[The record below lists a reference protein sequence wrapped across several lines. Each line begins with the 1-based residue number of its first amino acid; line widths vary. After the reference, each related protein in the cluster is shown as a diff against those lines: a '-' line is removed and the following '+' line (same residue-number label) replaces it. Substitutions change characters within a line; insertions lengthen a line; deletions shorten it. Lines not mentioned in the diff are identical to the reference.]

1 MLYICNFDS
10 DNNWFIFTVCK
21 MDVAGLGT
29 FLLVLITFILTLSS
43 WNTMYKKV
51 NLPPGP
57 TPLPLIGNLMNIKKG
72 KMVNSL
78 MKLWEQ
84 YGAVYT
90 LYFGT
95 KRIIVLCG
103 YDAVKEALVNQAE
116 DFGARGKISTLD
128 PVTQDYGLS
137 FSNGERWRQMRHFTL
152 KTLKN
157 FGMGKKSIEE
167 KIQEEALCLVEEIRK
182 SGETPVDPSKLIM
195 DAVSNVFCSIMFG
208 RRFEYNEEK
217 FSNLLTNVN
226 EIFRLMSNTW
236 GQLES
241 IFPSVMAYIPGPH
254 KKKNTLSEELISF
267 LHERVK
273 SNQETFDP
281 SAPRD
286 FIDEYLMKIEQE
298 KKNPNSEFTMRN
310 TLLTFFSIFL
320 GGTETSTTTIKHGL
334 LLLIKY
340 PEIQAKLHMEI
351 DNVIGR
357 NRTANMIDRNSM
369 PYMEAVINEIQRFS
383 DIIPLNVPRK
393 VTKDVQFRGY
403 CIPKDTEI
411 YPLLCTVHHDAKY
424 FSSPY
429 EFNPSHFLDEQGKF
443 KKNNAMMA
451 FSAGKRICPGESLTR
466 MELFLFFTTI
476 LQNFTL
482 TSPTHFTDND
492 VAPKMTGF
500 INHPIQYKASF
511 ISR

>member
-95 KRIIVLCG
+95 QPVIVLCG
-103 YDAVKEALVNQAE
+103 YDAVKEALVDQAE
-116 DFGARGKISTLD
+116 AFGARGKISSLD
-128 PVTQDYGLS
+128 PVTQGYGIG

-152 KTLKN
+152 KALRDY
-157 FGMGKKSIEE
+157 GMGKKSIEE
-167 KIQEEALCLVEEIRK
+167 KIQEEALCLVEEFRK
-182 SGETPVDPSKLIM
+182 SGEMPINPSTHIM
-195 DAVSNVFCSIMFG
+195 KAVANIFFSIMLG
-208 RRFEYNEEK
+208 NRFEYNNETFSALLATLEEMY
-217 FSNLLTNVN
+217 T
-226 EIFRLMSNTW
+226 LMNNTW
-236 GQLES
+236 SQIENVL
-241 IFPSVMAYIPGPH
+241 PKLMAYIPGPH
-254 KKKNTLSEELISF
+254 KKRDALAKELILF
-267 LHERVK
+267 FHERVK
-273 SNQETFDP
+273 ANQETFDP

-286 FIDEYLMKIEQE
+286 FIDEFLIKMEQE

-310 TLLTFFSIFL
+310 ILMTFFSIFI
-320 GGTETSTTTIKHGL
+320 GGTETSTTTLKHGL

-357 NRTANMIDRNSM
+357 NRTVNLNDRNSM

-383 DIIPLNVPRK
+383 DIAPLNLPRK

-411 YPLLCTVHHDAKY
+411 YPLLCTVHRDAKY

-429 EFNPSHFLDEQGKF
+429 EFNPSHFLDEQGRF
-443 KKNNAMMA
+443 KKNDALMA

>member
-90 LYFGT
+90 LYFG
-95 KRIIVLCG
+95 IQPVIVLCG
-103 YDAVKEALVNQAE
+103 YDAVKEALVDQAE
-116 DFGARGKISTLD
+116 DFGARGKISSLD
-128 PVTQDYGLS
+128 PVTQGYGLS
-137 FSNGERWRQMRHFTL
+137 FSNGERWRQLRHFTL
-152 KTLKN
+152 KALRD

-167 KIQEEALCLVEEIRK
+167 KIQEEALCLVEEFRK
-182 SGETPVDPSKLIM
+182 SGEMPTDPEKPIM
-195 DAVSNVFCSIMFG
+195 KAVSNIFFTIVLG
-208 RRFEYNEEK
+208 NRFEYNDETFSALLAKVEEM
-217 FSNLLTNVN
+217 
-226 EIFRLMSNTW
+226 FRLMSNTW
-236 GQLES
+236 SQIENVL
-241 IFPSVMAYIPGPH
+241 PKLMAYIPGPH
-254 KKKNTLSEELISF
+254 KKRDALGKQLILF
-267 LHERVK
+267 LHERIK
-273 SNQETFDP
+273 ANQETFDP
-281 SAPRD
+281 NAPRD
-286 FIDEYLMKIEQE
+286 FIDEFLIKMEQE

-310 TLLTFFSIFL
+310 TLLTFYSIFL
-320 GGTETSTTTIKHGL
+320 GGTETSTTTLKHGL